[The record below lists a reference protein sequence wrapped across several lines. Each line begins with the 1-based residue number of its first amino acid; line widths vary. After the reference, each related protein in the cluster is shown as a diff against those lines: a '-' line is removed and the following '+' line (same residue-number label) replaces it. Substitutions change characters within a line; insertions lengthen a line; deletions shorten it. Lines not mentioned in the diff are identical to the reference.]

1 MGPARSWWPR
11 SAAGRG
17 PERNLIVA
25 TQQTVDTA
33 LSSDVRTLRMDSFH
47 LGERVDLEACSRAF
61 VDRLLHVSKSDLSMR
76 LGEGR
81 VFLFS
86 FGSVVFVDVERS
98 RIDVFLRELVP
109 YVEDPS
115 NERVMDD
122 FLIEIRPGG
131 RESVSFDRAILAEE
145 SSRKIQIAA
154 MVMAQSTTLEH
165 FEKMAEQLLQRA
177 STVTDGMA
185 SGGQVLMS
193 QKEMIRFIG
202 LGLSA
207 RREIVSRLSIL
218 DSPELAWEDHAL
230 DKLFHDIK
238 GNFELSTRFRSLEY
252 KLRLIHESVEVIVDL
267 SNTRRSTM
275 LELTIIFLIAFEI
288 LMALFGG
295 PH

>member
-1 MGPARSWWPR
+1 MASAWGGSAGGPRK
-11 SAAGRG
+11 
-17 PERNLIVA
+17 ELIVA
-25 TQQTVDTA
+25 TQQSAETA
-33 LSSDVRTLRMDSFH
+33 FTSDVRTLRMDSFH

-81 VFLFS
+81 VFLFL

-98 RIDVFLRELVP
+98 RIEVFLRELVP
-109 YVEDPS
+109 YVSDPS
-115 NERVMDD
+115 NERVSDD
-122 FLIEIRPGG
+122 FLIEIRPGV
-131 RESVSFDRAILAEE
+131 REAVGFDRAVLAEE
-145 SSRKIQIAA
+145 NPRKIQMAA

-177 STVTDGMA
+177 SSVTDGMA

-218 DSPELAWEDHAL
+218 DSPDLAWEDHAL

-267 SNTRRSTM
+267 TNTRRSTM
-275 LELTIIFLIAFEI
+275 LEMTIIVLIALDI
-288 LMALFGG
+288 LIVMFQG
-295 PH
+295 H